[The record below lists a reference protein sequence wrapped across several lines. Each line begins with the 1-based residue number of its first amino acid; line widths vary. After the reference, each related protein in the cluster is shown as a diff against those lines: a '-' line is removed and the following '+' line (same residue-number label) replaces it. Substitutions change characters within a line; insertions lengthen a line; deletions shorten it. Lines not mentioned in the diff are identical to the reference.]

1 MVNTVLSSRLYGVLL
16 LIIAVILALLYLIG
30 LVIIPEYRVFDKTFS
45 EILIKYTILVFM
57 LIISGVIGYIGY
69 LIATS
74 PVPKP
79 VEEIIKEYREQTK

>member
-1 MVNTVLSSRLYGVLL
+1 MSGKIYGAL
-16 LIIAVILALLYLIG
+16 LITIAIVLALLYLIG
-30 LVIIPEYRVFDKTFS
+30 LVIIPEYEVFGKKFS

-57 LIISGVIGYIGY
+57 LIVSGIIGYIGY
-69 LIATS
+69 LIVTS

>member
-1 MVNTVLSSRLYGVLL
+1 MIGKLYGVLL
-16 LIIAVILALLYLIG
+16 IIVAAIIALLYLIG
-30 LVIIPEYRVFDKTFS
+30 LVIIPEYVVFNKTFS
-45 EILIKYTILVFM
+45 EILIRYTILVFM
-57 LIISGVIGYIGY
+57 LILSGVIGYIGY